1 MGGNNV
7 KLLKKNDLESHDMY
21 EFCYA
26 KDYPENW
33 NEDSLFLI
41 DEEFILL
48 MPYLDKVFL
57 NFAYYGRQKGTL
69 SEWEKVK
76 QLACRDKNQKE
87 CIITFFIQ
95 IDDWINNDVNKN
107 DYFWILGI

>member
-26 KDYPENW
+26 KAYPENW

-48 MPYLDKVFL
+48 MPYLDKVFSQYH
-57 NFAYYGRQKGTL
+57 YYGPQKITL
-69 SEWEKVK
+69 HEWENVK
-76 QLACRDKNQKE
+76 KIALSKENQKE

>member
-7 KLLKKNDLESHDMY
+7 KILKKNDIESHDMY

-48 MPYLDKVFL
+48 MPYLYKS
-57 NFAYYGRQKGTL
+57 R
-69 SEWEKVK
+69 
-76 QLACRDKNQKE
+76 
-87 CIITFFIQ
+87 
-95 IDDWINNDVNKN
+95 
-107 DYFWILGI
+107 